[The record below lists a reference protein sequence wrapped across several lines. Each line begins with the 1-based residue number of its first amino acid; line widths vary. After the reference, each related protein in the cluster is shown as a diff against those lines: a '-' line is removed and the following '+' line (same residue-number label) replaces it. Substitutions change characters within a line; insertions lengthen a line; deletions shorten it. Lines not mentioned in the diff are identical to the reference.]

1 MELASR
7 VVKKKGRKHGEGEV
21 EFEAGKEGGSEE
33 EMRRK
38 LEWKESVMG
47 LVGCLE
53 RLGRGGRAKQWR
65 RKLEDEEER
74 GRLTQSGPAVD
85 TAQGSEATNGPE

>member
-7 VVKKKGRKHGEGEV
+7 AVKKKGKTSKNAEGEV
-21 EFEAGKEGGSEE
+21 EPEAAREEESED

-38 LEWKESVMG
+38 LEWRESVMG

-65 RKLEDEEER
+65 RKLEDEEETESASKREASVAVAR
-74 GRLTQSGPAVD
+74 GT
-85 TAQGSEATNGPE
+85 EALE